1 MTIPHTIEAEYDL
14 IFAGGGTAACLT
26 AGRLATAFPALSIL
40 VLECGPTTKDKKE
53 HIQPGQYITHLAP
66 TSKTMQFNV
75 GKPSEHVAG
84 RSSIVPSAR
93 CVGGGSSVNFMMYNR
108 PAASDFDAWE
118 TEFGNVGW
126 SSKDLIPLLQ
136 KAETYE
142 IDPKKSTHGSDG
154 PLKVSFGSE
163 ISDLA
168 KEFVEIGAKFEKNRP
183 ETDEGN
189 ALNVESIN
197 KFFIMPKWIS
207 KDGRRSD
214 VPHAYIYNNPAKK
227 LSVFDGTLVH
237 RVIIED
243 GVAVGVEYQFDNR
256 VHESAPQDIRVV
268 KARKLVVVA
277 AGAMSS
283 PLILERSGLGA
294 KDVLEKAGVT
304 VVAELPGVG
313 ENYQDHT
320 LTIAPYIADDK
331 VKTLN
336 PLWRGEPAAWGQAL
350 GEVGERWGGNN
361 GSEVRFTQAP
371 WTIKLTTHTPAT
383 STDSS
388 KCVPY
393 PEELP
398 ELGPDF
404 LEIWNS
410 TLANNPDRPLFWM
423 STAAAML
430 GDLAALPKLNF
441 MCSAALLGYPASRGR
456 IHISSSD
463 PLAAPD
469 FEAGFLSSPA
479 DVAALRWAYKK
490 GREINRRL
498 PSFRGVFFPGHPQF
512 PKGSAALVEETAPAI
527 DLYIRQTVVTAW
539 HSCGTCAMKPL
550 DKGGVVDS
558 KLNVYGVKKLKVVD
572 MSIVP
577 SNVNSNTYSTAI
589 TIGEKAAVIIAEE
602 LGGSV

>member
-14 IFAGGGTAACLT
+14 IFAGGGTAACVT
-26 AGRLATAFPALSIL
+26 AGRLATAFPDLSIL
-40 VLECGPTTKDKKE
+40 VLERGATTKDKKE
-53 HIQPGQYITHLAP
+53 HIQPGQCITHLAP
-66 TSKTMQFNV
+66 TSKTMEFNIS
-75 GKPSEHVAG
+75 KPSEHVAG
-84 RSSIVPSAR
+84 RSSVVPCGR

-118 TEFGNVGW
+118 AEFGNVGW

-154 PLKVSFGSE
+154 PLKVSFASE

-294 KDVLEKAGVT
+294 KVVLEKAGVA
-304 VVAELPGVG
+304 VVAELAGVG

-320 LTIAPYIADDK
+320 LTIAPYIVDEK
-331 VKTLN
+331 IKTLN

-350 GEVGERWGGNN
+350 TEWENGGAGIMGTNYID
-361 GSEVRFTQAP
+361 GL
-371 WTIKLTTHTPAT
+371 IKMR
-383 STDSS
+383 
-388 KCVPY
+388 PY

-410 TLANNPDRPLFWM
+410 TLANNPDKPLFWM

-441 MCSAALLGYPASRGR
+441 MCSAVLLGYPASRGR

-498 PSFRGVFFPGHPQF
+498 PSFRGVFFAGHPQF
-512 PKGSAALVEETAPAI
+512 PEGSAALVEETAPVSLDAPKIVYSAEDDKAI
-527 DLYIRQTVVTAW
+527 DLYIRQVVVTAW

-558 KLNVYGVKKLKVVD
+558 KLSVYGVKKLKVVD
-572 MSIVP
+572 LSIMP
-577 SNVNSNTYSTAI
+577 SNVNSNTYSAAVAI
-589 TIGEKAAVIIAEE
+589 AEKAAVIIAEE

>member
-1 MTIPHTIEAEYDL
+1 MTAPHTIEAEYDL

-40 VLECGPTTKDKKE
+40 VLESGPTTKDKKE
-53 HIQPGQYITHLAP
+53 HIQAGQYITHLAP
-66 TSKTMQFNV
+66 TSKTMQFTIA
-75 GKPSEHVAG
+75 KPSEHLAG
-84 RSSIVPSAR
+84 RSAIVPSGH
-93 CVGGGSSVNFMMYNR
+93 CVGGGSSVNFMLYNR

-118 TEFGNVGW
+118 TDFGNAGW

-163 ISDLA
+163 VSQLG

-183 ETDEGN
+183 ESDEGN
-189 ALNVESIN
+189 ALDVESIN

-214 VPHAYIYNNPAKK
+214 IPHHYIYNNTSEK
-227 LSVFDGTLVH
+227 LSVFDGTLVN
-237 RVIIED
+237 RVIVED

-277 AGAMSS
+277 AGAMGS
-283 PLILERSGLGA
+283 PLILERSGLGG
-294 KDVLEKAGVT
+294 KDVLEKAGVA
-304 VVAELPGVG
+304 VVAEIPGVG
-313 ENYQDHT
+313 ENYQDHAFLCT
-320 LTIAPYIADDK
+320 PYIADPEI
-331 VKTLN
+331 KTLN
-336 PLWRGEPAAWGQAL
+336 PLWRGDPATWGQAL
-350 GEVGERWGGNN
+350 TEWEDGGAGLL
-361 GSEVRFTQAP
+361 GSNYIDGV
-371 WTIKLTTHTPAT
+371 IKMRPH
-383 STDSS
+383 
-388 KCVPY
+388 

-410 TLANNPDRPLFWM
+410 TLANNADKPLFWLCA
-423 STAAAML
+423 AAAML
-430 GDLAALPKLNF
+430 GDLSTLPNLNF
-441 MCSAALLGYPASRGR
+441 MCSAAFLGYPASRGR
-456 IHISSSD
+456 LHISASD

-469 FEAGFLSSPA
+469 FEPGFLSNPA

-490 GREINRRL
+490 GRELNRRL
-498 PSFRGVFFPGHPQF
+498 PSFRGVFFAGHPQF
-512 PKGSAALVEETAPAI
+512 PEGSAAAVDETAPVSLDAPKIVFSAEDDKAI
-527 DLYIRQTVVTAW
+527 DAYLRQVVATTW
-539 HSCGTCAMKPL
+539 HSVGTCAMKPF

-572 MSIVP
+572 LSIAP
-577 SNVNSNTYSTAI
+577 SNVNSNTYSAAI
-589 TIGEKAAVIIAEE
+589 AIGEKAAVIIAEE